1 MIFVL
6 SALHVEATARA
17 KALRQD
23 SVLLPSLPQDL
34 QSLVCPEGQAT
45 EVGFTLW
52 TTGSHRQRQDR
63 EAPLAGSLGL
73 IDLISELVLCKL

>member
-23 SVLLPSLPQDL
+23 SVLLLSLPQDL
-34 QSLVCPEGQAT
+34 QSRVCPEGLAT
-45 EVGFTLW
+45 EVGLTLW
-52 TTGSHRQRQDR
+52 TTGSHRQHQDR

-73 IDLISELVLCKL
+73 IDLVSELGLCKL